1 MIFIQKKLIA
11 MFVFLAL
18 ALIGTGYYYLYG
30 MTTIQGNLNINK
42 IDIVNKL
49 YSYNVYSDFYFRA
62 AKYDLEGSKISEY
75 SELQPIK
82 TSIGYNLDKNN
93 AQLILR
99 STLNGNKI
107 ILSDNN
113 GINLKRDIDILN
125 SFEKDFGKIVATQD
139 KEYIQKSF
147 KHTQETLVQLYDI
160 KKELDN
166 KTADSFYH
174 EIKELPI
181 ANMRVRYYQ
190 LDTINN
196 NLKGKIK
203 VCPKDKWQPNILE
216 WNFGESNR
224 IYLQYLSKFENNDL
238 DSYLKKLSKD
248 KKTIIRLVKINNNTL
263 QKMYLIKDSD
273 ENKIKTLFMDEHGY
287 IYVLI
292 FKADNYKSFEKY
304 MSDYL
309 KITYGIYFV
318 DTPNFKNL
326 FATEQDKK
334 ITTLEELNNILIC
347 EKIVDKDL
355 DIDDDILNYF
365 SMNKNTQKIVTIK
378 NITEDSIN
386 CEDYIDKSSLSD
398 DALIA
403 FGVTSLVDPT
413 LIGTAIVGAG
423 YLSTLAYDKTTN
435 YLDGKDNNKI
445 KNQSKQENFSVA
457 FEYIKEV
464 FGNYPEEKHLTE
476 IDNRIKNKKLI
487 GEAIKNLDSVFTFTI
502 GQKKLKELCP
512 NGNISCVQNLK
523 NKNWE
528 Y

>member
-248 KKTIIRLVKINNNTL
+248 KKTIIKLVKINNNTL

-334 ITTLEELNNILIC
+334 ITTLEELNDILLY
-347 EKIVDKDL
+347 EKTE
-355 DIDDDILNYF
+355 DIIFTIYGDDIFNYF
-365 SMNKNTQKIVTIK
+365 SMKKNTQKIVTI
-378 NITEDSIN
+378 
-386 CEDYIDKSSLSD
+386 
-398 DALIA
+398 
-403 FGVTSLVDPT
+403 
-413 LIGTAIVGAG
+413 
-423 YLSTLAYDKTTN
+423 
-435 YLDGKDNNKI
+435 
-445 KNQSKQENFSVA
+445 QENFSMA
-457 FEYIKEV
+457 FEHIKEV